1 MIKVWHTIS
10 FYAFTVLTFPFKFMP
25 LCWLYVISD
34 LMYVFIY
41 KIFRYRVD
49 VVRQNLKR
57 SFPQKTQKE
66 LKEIEHKFYSHFC
79 DLFVEQFYI
88 LHANA
93 PRAKRLCSF
102 KNLEQLDRYYNENKS
117 IVVAGG
123 HYGNW
128 ELYGLFGLFLKH
140 HVFGAYKPLGNKYFE
155 RFVNASRERFGALAV
170 PMRDTPRTAMQFA
183 KDGKLFFLGLI
194 ADQTPAKGEIRYWTT
209 FLNQDTPVFLGTEK
223 IARKLNQP
231 VFFCNMRKIKRGFYE
246 VELELLTENP
256 AETQPYEITEMHVK
270 ALERLINE
278 APEYWLWSHRRW
290 KHSHNLTQSTNEQH

>member
-1 MIKVWHTIS
+1 MKDFKYAIS
-10 FYAFTVLTFPFKFMP
+10 FYTFSILTFPFKYMP
-25 LCWLYVISD
+25 LRWLYAISD
-34 LMYVFIY
+34 FMYLIIY
-41 KIFRYRVD
+41 KILRYRVK

-57 SFPQKTQKE
+57 SFPGKTEKD
-66 LKEIEHKFYSHFC
+66 LRRIERKFYSHFC

-93 PRAKRLCSF
+93 QKVQKLCRF
-102 KNLEQLDRYYNENKS
+102 KNVDMVNSYYDKGKS
-117 IVVAGG
+117 LVVAGG

-128 ELYGLFGLFLKH
+128 ELYGMFGIYLKH
-140 HVFGAYKPLGNKYFE
+140 KVFGAYKPLANKYFE
-155 RFVNASRERFGALAV
+155 KFINASRERFGALAV
-170 PMRDTPRTAMQFA
+170 PMKDTFRLAMDFTS
-183 KDGKLFFLGLI
+183 KGRLFFLGLI
-194 ADQTPAKGEIRYWTT
+194 ADQTPARGEIRYWTS

-223 IARKLNQP
+223 IAKKLNQP

-256 AETQPYEITEMHVK
+256 ADTKPYEITEMHLR

-290 KHSHNLTQSTNEQH
+290 KHSRNLSDQ